1 MFKLNYN
8 INLICYVLAMEE
20 LISFVMS
27 GKVRIKILQILLKG
41 KKTPTMIAKEVGTHQ
56 STTSR
61 ALLSLEKKELVKC
74 LTPKAKLSRIYSIT
88 DLGKKVVNEIN
99 QIISS

>member
-1 MFKLNYN
+1 MSKLNHN
-8 INLICYVLAMEE
+8 INLLRYVLAMDE

-27 GKVRIKILQILLKG
+27 GKIRIKILQTLVNS
-41 KKTPTMIAKEVGTHQ
+41 KKTPTMLAKEIKTHQ

-61 ALLSLEKKELVKC
+61 ALLSLEKKGLVKC

-88 DLGKKVVNEIN
+88 ELGKKVLKENG
-99 QIISS
+99 

>member
-1 MFKLNYN
+1 
-8 INLICYVLAMEE
+8 MEE

-41 KKTPTMIAKEVGTHQ
+41 KKTPTMLAKEIKTHQ
-56 STTSR
+56 STISR
-61 ALLSLEKKELVKC
+61 SLLSLEKKRLVKC

-88 DLGKKVVNEIN
+88 DLGKKIISEIN
-99 QIISS
+99 QIMEI

>member
-1 MFKLNYN
+1 
-8 INLICYVLAMEE
+8 MEE

-27 GKVRIKILQILLKG
+27 GKVRVKILQILLKG
-41 KKTPTMIAKEVGTHQ
+41 RKTPTLIAKEIGTHQ

-61 ALLSLEKKELVKC
+61 ALLSLEKKGLVKC

-88 DLGKKVVNEIN
+88 SEGQKLINDIN
-99 QIISS
+99 QIIKD